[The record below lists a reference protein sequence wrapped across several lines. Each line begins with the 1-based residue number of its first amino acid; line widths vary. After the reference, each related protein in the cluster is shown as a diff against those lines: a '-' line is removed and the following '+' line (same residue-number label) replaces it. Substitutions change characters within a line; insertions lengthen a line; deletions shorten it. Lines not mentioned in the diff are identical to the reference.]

1 MYSVCVIESG
11 KGTHFQLNLFLDFRS
26 SLQKEKISVHNL
38 KATNQCTHFSR
49 IIVMRFE
56 KFLHFRCILFLC
68 TIFARPGRQA
78 RDGAALY
85 VYKPGSARVN
95 RICNGVVRL
104 HSLAYCCGT
113 HGKSS
118 QCSCRSRLGARPG
131 RHSDTDTL
139 RVCQVQRNRPALQPG
154 PVPQSGGGPSPHR
167 SFKALF
173 RCQNGYPGNSSRCP
187 DQ

>member
-11 KGTHFQLNLFLDFRS
+11 KGTHFHLNLFLDLRS

-56 KFLHFRCILFLC
+56 KFLHFRGILFLC
-68 TIFARPGRQA
+68 RCDSCSSRASVPGLPGTAQRCTCTNQ
-78 RDGAALY
+78 Y
-85 VYKPGSARVN
+85 NSGSARVN
-95 RICNGVVRL
+95 RICDDVVRL
-104 HSLAYCCGT
+104 NSLAYHCGT

-118 QCSCRSRLGARPG
+118 QCSGRSRLGARPG

-139 RVCQVQRNRPALQPG
+139 RVCQVQ
-154 PVPQSGGGPSPHR
+154 
-167 SFKALF
+167 
-173 RCQNGYPGNSSRCP
+173 
-187 DQ
+187 

>member
-68 TIFARPGRQA
+68 TIFARLGWQA

-95 RICNGVVRL
+95 RICNDVVRL
-104 HSLAYCCGT
+104 HSLAYRCGT

-131 RHSDTDTL
+131 SNSDTQADTL
-139 RVCQVQRNRPALQPG
+139 RLSDLVCARM
-154 PVPQSGGGPSPHR
+154 
-167 SFKALF
+167 
-173 RCQNGYPGNSSRCP
+173 
-187 DQ
+187 